1 MTASVRSRAAL
12 AGTWMLALAAGVASH
27 VEPPAAP
34 QQPAFR
40 AGVSG
45 VAVDVSVRD
54 RSRRPIMNLQ
64 ASDFEVLDN
73 GVPQNVDSVSYG
85 KLPIDVTV
93 ALDVSYSVTGMLLE
107 QLRRGVV
114 QLMRDLTRQD
124 RLKLILFNMRVNR
137 TVDFTADVEVVERA
151 IRGATAGGSTALLD
165 AISVALVSASAPDR
179 RQLIVFFT
187 DGSDSTSVTAPAALT
202 PVAQRTRAT
211 VTFVMPAPPATL
223 ARPSGSAT
231 TIRSTSGN
239 RSARPPGPDP
249 LLSALAAETGGS
261 VLPVGG
267 STDLSEAFRRV
278 LNDFRSAY
286 VLYYNARGV
295 DRDGYHAIDVKVKRE
310 GATVQARR
318 GYWH

>member
-1 MTASVRSRAAL
+1 MTAAVRSTAAL

-27 VEPPAAP
+27 VEPPETQ

-54 RSRRPIMNLQ
+54 RSRRPITNLQ

-73 GVPQNVDSVSYG
+73 GVPQSVDSVSYG

-151 IRGATAGGSTALLD
+151 IRGATAGGSTALFD

-187 DGSDSTSVTAPAALT
+187 DGSDSTSVTAPVALT

-211 VTFVMPAPPATL
+211 VTFVMPAPAATL

-231 TIRSTSGN
+231 TIRSTSGT
-239 RSARPPGPDP
+239 RPARPPGPDP

-310 GATVQARR
+310 GAIVQARR